1 VIAPRHDV
9 HFFQCSRV
17 YVQGDIEAIEGVDVL
32 NRIFRGGAA
41 QIGEI
46 DGIIIWNGDLVA
58 AGRVGYGTAAGAAHD
73 GHPVKG
79 SGPVHIKNRSVDGDL
94 SPGATTG

>member
-1 VIAPRHDV
+1 MIAPRHDV

-46 DGIIIWNGDLVA
+46 DRIVGWDSDFVA
-58 AGRVGYGTAAGAAHD
+58 AG
-73 GHPVKG
+73 
-79 SGPVHIKNRSVDGDL
+79 
-94 SPGATTG
+94 